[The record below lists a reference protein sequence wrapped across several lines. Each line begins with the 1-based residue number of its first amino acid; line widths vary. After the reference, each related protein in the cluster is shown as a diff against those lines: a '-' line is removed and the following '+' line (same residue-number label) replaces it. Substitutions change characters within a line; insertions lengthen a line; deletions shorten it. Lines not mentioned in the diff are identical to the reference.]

1 MFIGKDT
8 FCVVTDIVS
17 LYTKSYATRMQLIL
31 PSWIH
36 KCVAAQSCLP
46 FKEEDLIPDNKFLP
60 SAKKTYISNLYMVF
74 KFFLILGVQQQG
86 DPFTNQTSSN
96 DGGQE
101 QVDTFRNES
110 MCNEQLMCK

>member
-17 LYTKSYATRMQLIL
+17 LYTKGYATRMQLIL

-46 FKEEDLIPDNKFLP
+46 FKEEDFFLIPDNKFLP
-60 SAKKTYISNLYMVF
+60 SAKKTYPRYPLARGVVF
-74 KFFLILGVQQQG
+74 A
-86 DPFTNQTSSN
+86 DSSS
-96 DGGQE
+96 D
-101 QVDTFRNES
+101 ES
-110 MCNEQLMCK
+110 E